1 VSAFGLAAPVP
12 VFAPRAGV
20 PEAGVVAAPIAD
32 LRRRPDHA
40 SELLNQVL
48 FGETVRVRALSP
60 DRKWLR
66 VESGADRDQGW
77 LRAWSVAPGS
87 AASAGDWRLAARH
100 MVDRAWAPLPAGALP
115 FGARLARVRGG
126 FAGPLGPLG
135 PLALPPGS
143 LAVVPARARPPA
155 SLLKTARRFLGVAY
169 HWGGRSPAGLDCS
182 GLVQLAGARNG
193 ILLPRDA
200 REQCAALG
208 GPRALRPF
216 EAGARPGDL
225 WFFGPN
231 RRTVTHVAIAAG
243 GLGLV
248 HAYGW
253 VREGS
258 LDPEADTFEPEL
270 FRWTLGCV
278 SISGHAGL
286 ADAK

>member
-1 VSAFGLAAPVP
+1 
-12 VFAPRAGV
+12 
-20 PEAGVVAAPIAD
+20 
-32 LRRRPDHA
+32 
-40 SELLNQVL
+40 
-48 FGETVRVRALSP
+48 
-60 DRKWLR
+60 
-66 VESGADRDQGW
+66 
-77 LRAWSVAPGS
+77 
-87 AASAGDWRLAARH
+87 
-100 MVDRAWAPLPAGALP
+100 
-115 FGARLARVRGG
+115 VRGG
-126 FAGPLGPLG
+126 FAGPLGS
-135 PLALPPGS
+135 LALPPGT
-143 LAVVPARARPPA
+143 LALVPARPRRPA
-155 SLLKTARRFLGVAY
+155 GLLAAARRFLGVAY

-182 GLVQLAGARNG
+182 GLVQLAAARNG

-208 GPRALRPF
+208 GPRALRPL

-258 LDPEADTFEPEL
+258 LDPEAETFEPEL

-278 SISGHAGL
+278 SISGYEGFRA
-286 ADAK
+286 AK

>member
-1 VSAFGLAAPVP
+1 MSAFGLAAPVP

-20 PEAGVVAAPIAD
+20 PAAGVVAAPIAD
-32 LRRRPDHA
+32 LRRRPDHT
-40 SELLNQVL
+40 SELLNQAL
-48 FGETVRVRALSP
+48 FGETVRVRGLSP

-66 VESGADRDQGW
+66 VESGDDRDEGW

-87 AASAGDWRLAARH
+87 AAAARRWRLAARH
-100 MVDRAWAPLPAGALP
+100 MVDRAWAPLAAGALP
-115 FGARLARVRGG
+115 FGARVARVRGG
-126 FAGPLGPLG
+126 FAGPLGPL
-135 PLALPPGS
+135 ALPAGAFA
-143 LAVVPARARPPA
+143 LVPARARRPA
-155 SLLKTARRFLGVAY
+155 SLLDTARRFLGVAY

-182 GLVQLAGARNG
+182 GLVQLAAARNG

-208 GPRALRPF
+208 GPRALRPL

-225 WFFGPN
+225 WFFGPD

-243 GLGLV
+243 GLELV

-258 LDPEADTFEPEL
+258 LDPEAETFEPEL

-278 SISGHAGL
+278 SISGYAGFR
-286 ADAK
+286 AAK

>member
-1 VSAFGLAAPVP
+1 MSAFGLAAPVP
-12 VFAPRAGV
+12 VLARGV
-20 PEAGVVAAPIAD
+20 LPQAGVVAAPIAD
-32 LRRRPDHA
+32 LRRRPDHV
-40 SELLNQVL
+40 SELLNQAL

-66 VESGADRDQGW
+66 VESGADGDQGW

-87 AASAGDWRLAARH
+87 AAAASRWRLAARH
-100 MVDRAWAPLPAGALP
+100 MVDRPWATLEAGALP
-115 FGARLARVRGG
+115 FGARVARVRGG
-126 FAGPLGPLG
+126 FAGPLGPL
-135 PLALPPGS
+135 ALPAT
-143 LAVVPARARPPA
+143 AVAPVPARPRRAKA
-155 SLLKTARRFLGVAY
+155 LLDTARRFLGVAY

-208 GPRALRPF
+208 GPRALRPL
-216 EAGARPGDL
+216 EVGAQPGDL
-225 WFFGPN
+225 WFFGPD

-243 GLGLV
+243 GWGIV

-258 LDPEADTFEPEL
+258 LDPEAGDFEPEL
-270 FRWTLGCV
+270 FRWTLGSV
-278 SISGHAGL
+278 SISGYA
-286 ADAK
+286 ARRRAK